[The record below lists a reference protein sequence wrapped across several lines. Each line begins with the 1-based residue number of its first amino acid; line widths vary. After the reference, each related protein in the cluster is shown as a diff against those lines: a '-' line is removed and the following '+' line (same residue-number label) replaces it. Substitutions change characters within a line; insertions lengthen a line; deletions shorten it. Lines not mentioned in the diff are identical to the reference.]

1 MGEGEWTG
9 ESLTIEAL
17 RGERSTGG
25 NAARAQDLDE
35 AEIRAEQDE
44 GRERQEFIFSTLT
57 GGGAMA
63 LETKVFT
70 SYTTAEMLGAND
82 SDSGDEPTDE
92 GAVYI
97 DPLTGEEHRAE
108 TGKKLAEMLTE
119 RAKETKEKFP
129 NDPSKHFRITDLAVL
144 QEKMEAPGS
153 GWTGSEIRKT
163 GNAEWFEGQ
172 INMKVFQDPND
183 PEKMSRAHQTIVW
196 ALANPKYLGRENK
209 GKNSGGVQSVPIDG
223 RRALLAWGVH
233 RDQNVDPHFMFFA
246 NIRAIKPTETGFHV
260 SQPANWLKG
269 DFLGQETDW
278 INECLAKA
286 GFAEHERI
294 TRIKKFA
301 ATGSSDDERE
311 VAKKIAAAQEQA
323 LRTGEAFQ
331 MPEPEAPVNQTGA
344 EAISAFRDIAKA
356 KREEANRKWLEAK
369 AATADAMAADA
380 AAAAI
385 DRADRLTI
393 ELNAERAAKEAEA
406 AARATAEGKV
416 AEQAGEIEEQSAEI
430 GRLSGALMATSTE
443 LAEVKTE
450 LEQAAIDYETLEEEK
465 TAVEAEAKVLRATV
479 LSRDNDIQQLKN
491 ELSIANQQI
500 EQAETLAKQNAERA
514 EKETKERMKAEA
526 KAELEAEAR
535 RGLEQKLEKAIEERD
550 GFERELGTTK
560 LDRDAEAGRADGEK
574 KRADEA
580 EIRESKLRES
590 IDGFRRAAEAAE
602 RKLENQTRD
611 LAALQKA
618 FDEKSADFDRQAKE
632 LRDKQNEF
640 TKLQKEMLKHLER
653 FEAFTRRSQGPGN
666 KGGGNGPGG
675 SGPRG

>member
-1 MGEGEWTG
+1 
-9 ESLTIEAL
+9 
-17 RGERSTGG
+17 
-25 NAARAQDLDE
+25 
-35 AEIRAEQDE
+35 
-44 GRERQEFIFSTLT
+44 
-57 GGGAMA
+57 
-63 LETKVFT
+63 
-70 SYTTAEMLGAND
+70 
-82 SDSGDEPTDE
+82 
-92 GAVYI
+92 
-97 DPLTGEEHRAE
+97 
-108 TGKKLAEMLTE
+108 
-119 RAKETKEKFP
+119 
-129 NDPSKHFRITDLAVL
+129 
-144 QEKMEAPGS
+144 
-153 GWTGSEIRKT
+153 
-163 GNAEWFEGQ
+163 
-172 INMKVFQDPND
+172 
-183 PEKMSRAHQTIVW
+183 
-196 ALANPKYLGRENK
+196 
-209 GKNSGGVQSVPIDG
+209 
-223 RRALLAWGVH
+223 
-233 RDQNVDPHFMFFA
+233 
-246 NIRAIKPTETGFHV
+246 
-260 SQPANWLKG
+260 
-269 DFLGQETDW
+269 
-278 INECLAKA
+278 
-286 GFAEHERI
+286 
-294 TRIKKFA
+294 
-301 ATGSSDDERE
+301 
-311 VAKKIAAAQEQA
+311 
-323 LRTGEAFQ
+323 
-331 MPEPEAPVNQTGA
+331 
-344 EAISAFRDIAKA
+344 
-356 KREEANRKWLEAK
+356 
-369 AATADAMAADA
+369 
-380 AAAAI
+380 
-385 DRADRLTI
+385 
-393 ELNAERAAKEAEA
+393 
-406 AARATAEGKV
+406 
-416 AEQAGEIEEQSAEI
+416 
-430 GRLSGALMATSTE
+430 
-443 LAEVKTE
+443 TE